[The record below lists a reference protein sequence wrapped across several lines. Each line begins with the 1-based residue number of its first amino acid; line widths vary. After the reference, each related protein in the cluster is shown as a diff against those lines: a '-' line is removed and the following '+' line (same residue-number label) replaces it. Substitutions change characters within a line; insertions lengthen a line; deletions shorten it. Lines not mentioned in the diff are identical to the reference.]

1 VNGLFVVGVLLVVI
15 GLAMLVYALRRR
27 RH

>member
-1 VNGLFVVGVLLVVI
+1 VNGLFVVGVLLVVT
-15 GLAMLVYALRRR
+15 GLAMLVYALGRR